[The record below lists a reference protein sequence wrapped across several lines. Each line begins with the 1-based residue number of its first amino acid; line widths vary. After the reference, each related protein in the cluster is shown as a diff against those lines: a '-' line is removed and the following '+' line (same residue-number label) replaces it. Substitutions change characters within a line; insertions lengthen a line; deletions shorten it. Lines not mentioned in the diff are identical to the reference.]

1 MSTLGTIGYDAGMK
15 PTPLSS
21 SIDDVTVFRR
31 GAIVR
36 RQVEVSAGVT
46 KGRVLGL
53 PLSLVDGTLRVRAE
67 GTMASEAVV
76 VLALGNDDAAELP
89 ARDTE
94 LRAAMEAE
102 RIAKARIGAV
112 ERIMLDLQAL
122 SIKPRGRAEGEVP
135 VAIPS
140 AARSKLIDFRRA
152 QLEQRREERTT
163 LEEAL
168 RLAVE
173 TRKDLQEKRRRAGNA
188 VAARENEVRKAVD
201 LSLDGNAGTVWLEY
215 MVPTAS
221 WRPSYVLRLEEGL
234 RKVRLEAR
242 ALIAQHSGED
252 WNEARLRLSTAIPQ
266 AHAELPVLRSL
277 RIGRRQP
284 APATKGY
291 RPPPSGVDM
300 LFQDYD
306 QGFRAPPKPPA
317 KPAKPVAMS
326 APMPAAPP
334 PPQAPAAFG
343 GAAPVGA
350 PMIEAAEELYA
361 SAAPAAAP
369 APAQRSMA
377 RGRRMKK
384 KSAPKRAAAKL
395 DGRGSG
401 RSEGAMEDSMDDMD
415 SMSAD
420 GPLRPGDEWLQFG
433 NLRMP
438 AASDSGRGKLRRESR
453 KSQSGGMQSLAPE
466 PPGHVLPRAVEG
478 FDYSFEVEGN
488 ATIPSDG
495 TWVGAS
501 LSVAD
506 AKGTPRFVCVPR
518 ESREVFRFIDIA
530 NPLEAPLLAG
540 PLDIYID
547 GRFLLARAMPVV
559 GPGETLKLGLGVEQ
573 RIKVARNVQFEESVA
588 GMLRGSLELEHH
600 LEVEVVSYIDTDAL
614 LEVRERI
621 PVLREDEDDIEV
633 RVVKC
638 EPQWSRY
645 KNQDDT
651 LRGGY
656 EWKIPLAR
664 GEKHVLGASY
674 TIKISSKNEL
684 AGGNRRD
691 A

>member
-1 MSTLGTIGYDAGMK
+1 MK

-36 RQVEVSAGVT
+36 RQVEISAGVT

-53 PLSLVDGTLRVRAE
+53 PLSLVDSTLRVRAE

-76 VLALGNDDAAELP
+76 VLALGNDDAAETP

-102 RIAKARIGAV
+102 RIAKARIAAV
-112 ERIMLDLQAL
+112 DRIVQDLQTL

-152 QLEQRREERTT
+152 QLEQRREERAALT
-163 LEEAL
+163 EAL

-173 TRKDLQEKRRRAGNA
+173 ERKDLQEKRKRAGNA

-234 RKVRLEAR
+234 RKVRLETR

-306 QGFRAPPKPPA
+306 QGFRPAPKPARP
-317 KPAKPVAMS
+317 PAKPVAMPMS
-326 APMPAAPP
+326 APAPAAPP
-334 PPQAPAAFG
+334 PPPQAPPGFG

-350 PMIEAAEELYA
+350 PMIEAAEEL
-361 SAAPAAAP
+361 AAP
-369 APAQRSMA
+369 APRSMA

-384 KSAPKRAAAKL
+384 KSAAPRALSAKL
-395 DGRGSG
+395 DVRAS
-401 RSEGAMEDSMDDMD
+401 RSEPEGAMEDTMLGGMDGMD
-415 SMSAD
+415 SMSAE

-438 AASDSGRGKLRRESR
+438 AASDPGRGKLRRERREAKAAGSH
-453 KSQSGGMQSLAPE
+453 SLTAE
-466 PPGHVLPRAVEG
+466 PPGHVLPRPVEG

-495 TWVGAS
+495 SWVGAS

-638 EPQWSRY
+638 EPRWSPY
-645 KNQDDT
+645 KNKDDT

>member
-1 MSTLGTIGYDAGMK
+1 MK
-15 PTPLSS
+15 PTPLPSN
-21 SIDDVTVFRR
+21 IADVTVFRR

-36 RQVEVSAGVT
+36 RQVEVPAGVT

-53 PLSLVDGTLRVRAE
+53 PLSLIGSTLRVRAE

-94 LRAAMEAE
+94 LRAAMEE
-102 RIAKARIGAV
+102 QRVAKARIAAV
-112 ERIMLDLQAL
+112 DRIIQDLQTIT
-122 SIKPRGRAEGEVP
+122 IKSRGRAEGELP

-140 AARSKLIDFRRA
+140 AARTKLIDFRRA
-152 QLEQRREERTT
+152 QLEQRREERAT
-163 LEEAL
+163 LAEAL
-168 RLAVE
+168 RLAE
-173 TRKDLQEKRRRAGNA
+173 EKRKDLQQKRRRAGNA

-201 LSLDGNAGTVWLEY
+201 LSLDGNAGTIWLEY

-242 ALIAQHSGED
+242 ALVAQHSGED
-252 WNEARLRLSTAIPQ
+252 WKEARLRLSTAIPQ

-277 RIGRRQP
+277 RIGRHQA
-284 APATKGY
+284 APATRGY

-306 QGFRAPPKPPA
+306 QGFRQPATPKPIARPA
-317 KPAKPVAMS
+317 
-326 APMPAAPP
+326 PAAPP
-334 PPQAPAAFG
+334 APPVMMDAPMPLAAPPPAQASFGAATG
-343 GAAPVGA
+343 GAPPGA
-350 PMIEAAEELYA
+350 PMAEAAEELYA
-361 SAAPAAAP
+361 RADLAAPSPSAP
-369 APAQRSMA
+369 RRSN
-377 RGRRMKK
+377 RSRMKK
-384 KSAPKRAAAKL
+384 KSAPQRGMAQMKL
-395 DGRGSG
+395 GG
-401 RSEGAMEDSMDDMD
+401 RSEGAAEDLDEEAMDG
-415 SMSAD
+415 MSAE

-438 AASDSGRGKLRRESR
+438 AASDSARGKLRRESR
-453 KSQSGGMQSLAPE
+453 ETKAAGAQPLAPE
-466 PPGHVLPRAVEG
+466 PPGHVLPRPVEG

-495 TWVGAS
+495 KWVGAS
-501 LSVAD
+501 LSEAD

-530 NPLEAPLLAG
+530 NPLQAPLLAG
-540 PLDIYID
+540 PLDIYMD

-614 LEVRERI
+614 LEVRERV

-638 EPQWSRY
+638 EPEWSPY
-645 KNQDDT
+645 KNKDDT

-664 GEKHVLGASY
+664 GEKHILGASY

-684 AGGNRRD
+684 SGGNRRD

>member
-1 MSTLGTIGYDAGMK
+1 MK

-102 RIAKARIGAV
+102 RIANARITAV
-112 ERIMLDLQAL
+112 DRIMQDLQSL
-122 SIKPRGRAEGEVP
+122 SIKSRGRAEGEVP

-140 AARSKLIDFRRA
+140 AARTKLIDFRRA
-152 QLEQRREERTT
+152 QLAQRQEERTA
-163 LEEAL
+163 LVEAH

-173 TRKDLQEKRRRAGNA
+173 KRKDLHEKRKRAGNA
-188 VAARENEVRKAVD
+188 VAARKNEVRKAVD

-242 ALIAQHSGED
+242 ALVAQHSGED

-277 RIGRRQP
+277 RIGRRQA

-306 QGFRAPPKPPA
+306 QGFRAP
-317 KPAKPVAMS
+317 KPAAKAPPMPQKPVAMS

-343 GAAPVGA
+343 GAPPAGA
-350 PMIEAAEELYA
+350 PMLEATQELA
-361 SAAPAAAP
+361 AAAP
-369 APAQRSMA
+369 EPAPAPRSMA

-384 KSAPKRAAAKL
+384 KAAAPRRALAAKL
-395 DGRGSG
+395 DGSRNEP
-401 RSEGAMEDSMDDMD
+401 EGAMEDSIDAMD
-415 SMSAD
+415 SMSVD

-466 PPGHVLPRAVEG
+466 PPGHVLPHAVEG

-518 ESREVFRFIDIA
+518 ESREVFRFIDVA

-633 RVVKC
+633 RVEKC
-638 EPQWSRY
+638 EPKWSPY
-645 KNQDDT
+645 KNKDDT

-664 GEKHVLGASY
+664 GEKHILEASY